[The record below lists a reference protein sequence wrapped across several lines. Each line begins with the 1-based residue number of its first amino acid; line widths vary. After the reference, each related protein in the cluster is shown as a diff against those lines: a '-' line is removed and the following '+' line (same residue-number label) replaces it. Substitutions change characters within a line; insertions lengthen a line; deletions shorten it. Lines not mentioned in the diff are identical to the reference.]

1 MHSNRQIS
9 FENNLIRQS
18 LGKGSDNKSHVKT
31 ATSALP
37 NFIILITVQSEQ
49 KKKRRTKM
57 G

>member
-37 NFIILITVQSEQ
+37 NFIILITVQSKQ
-49 KKKRRTKM
+49 KKKHRTKM